1 MNSRSIESCPA
12 SVPVTQ
18 TDSESLDKL
27 HVYRIVIGFLFASL
41 VWKFRMFPILFAV
54 YRAVPLQDD
63 FFPALMRSVEFL
75 AVLYFVPLVLIASVL
90 FVSHRGWILF
100 QAIMTCL
107 AMFGLCI
114 HQQSYNDVT
123 FVTCWWTSA
132 WCVWYA
138 LRMREPA
145 PQLYFKAGRLA
156 VLILSLIFLGGAMGK
171 LTPGYWSGEVLYQIY
186 FVERDFWAFNL
197 LRSRFEPETLREIAT
212 YYSRMICCIELA
224 GAGLWLL
231 PTRVACALA
240 IGVLM
245 SIAVFSNTYL
255 FSVMCCL
262 FGLGIAGLHQP
273 ASAAFSQAQAKFQS
287 RPISKLIAE

>member
-1 MNSRSIESCPA
+1 
-12 SVPVTQ
+12 
-18 TDSESLDKL
+18 
-27 HVYRIVIGFLFASL
+27 
-41 VWKFRMFPILFAV
+41 MFPILFSV
-54 YRAVPLQDD
+54 YRAIPLQDD
-63 FFPALMRSVEFL
+63 FFPAQMQSAEFL
-75 AVLYFVPLVLIASVL
+75 ATLYLVPIGFSVSVFFL
-90 FVSHRGWILF
+90 SHRGWILC
-100 QAIMTCL
+100 QAIVTCL

-138 LRMREPA
+138 LRLHDPA
-145 PQLYFKAGRLA
+145 ADLYFKAGRLA
-156 VLILSLIFLGGAMGK
+156 VLIFSLIFLGGAIGK

-197 LRSRFEPETLREIAT
+197 LRSRVDPETLREIAT
-212 YYSRMICCIELA
+212 YYSRFICLIELA

-231 PTRVACALA
+231 PTRLACLIA
-240 IGVLM
+240 IGVLL

-262 FGLGIAGLHQP
+262 FGLGVAGLHQP
-273 ASAAFSQAQAKFQS
+273 NSRSVQPTQTKFQS